1 MAMTIGENS
10 IKLPDGEEL
19 VVIDRADWLVTTLG
33 PDPREGALDVRRQV
47 SASVEV
53 LRTPLAPTVPSAT

>member
-1 MAMTIGENS
+1 MTIGDES

-19 VVIDRADWLVTTLG
+19 VVIDRADWLATTLG

-47 SASVEV
+47 SASVDARRGPV
-53 LRTPLAPTVPSAT
+53 ASTVPSAT